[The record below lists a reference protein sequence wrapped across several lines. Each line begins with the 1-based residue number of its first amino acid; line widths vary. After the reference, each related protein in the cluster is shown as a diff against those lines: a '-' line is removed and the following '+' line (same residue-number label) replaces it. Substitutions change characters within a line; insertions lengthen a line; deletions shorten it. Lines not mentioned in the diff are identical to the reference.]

1 MIAAAIVLVIAAL
14 VIIGFK
20 PAVIAL
26 DNAAA
31 RRIKRIVEPVLG
43 PQVDWDAAEEWWAS
57 QGKSHLR

>member
-1 MIAAAIVLVIAAL
+1 MIAAAIVLAVAAV

-31 RRIKRIVEPVLG
+31 RRIERLVEPVLG
-43 PQVDWDAAEEWWAS
+43 PPVDWDAAEEWWAS